1 MTVWIMREIILP
13 TLVDGGQ
20 IDIAPWERTGE
31 SIGFGSYIQ
40 KDEQKDIVR
49 ARQSSRAEA

>member
-1 MTVWIMREIILP
+1 MREIILP

-20 IDIAPWERTGE
+20 IDIAPWERAGE